1 MTGRPR
7 LAGRVGLVA
16 DDLTG
21 AADAA
26 GALVCTGGSAAVC
39 LAGDPPA
46 GADVLALVT
55 DSRGLPAGPAGAR
68 TAAAVAAL
76 RRWGADWLYV
86 KIDSTLRGPVAATVG
101 AALASWPAGPAL
113 ACPALPAQGRR
124 VRGGVLRAPGW
135 PDRAVAAALP
145 AVVPVADAETDAQLR
160 AVAETVLRRRAVA
173 VGSAGL
179 AGALAGF
186 ADFAGRAPELPVASG
201 VLVVCGSGHP
211 ASREQVEALRAAGAL
226 AVRWAGDPAA
236 GPAAPGPAGP
246 AAPGPAGPAA
256 DPDRPAAGPDAAG
269 ALAAAGRAL
278 AGGRLVLLTAPAGSD
293 RRSGLAAAAV
303 ALLATA
309 PAAGLVLT
317 GGDTAL
323 AVAKAL
329 GASVLWLAGEVEPGV
344 PVGRLDTAAG
354 PLPVVTKSGGFGGPD
369 LLVRAAG
376 RLTAAGRLPAS
387 AGAR

>member
-76 RRWGADWLYV
+76 RRLGADWLYV

-145 AVVPVADAETDAQLR
+145 AGVPVADAETDAQLR

-186 ADFAGRAPELPVASG
+186 ADFAGRAPELPTASG

-211 ASREQVEALRAAGAL
+211 ASREQLEALRAAGAL
-226 AVRWAGDPAA
+226 TVRSAGD
-236 GPAAPGPAGP
+236 
-246 AAPGPAGPAA
+246 PAA
-256 DPDRPAAGPDAAG
+256 DPDRPAADPDAAG

-293 RRSGLAAAAV
+293 RLSGLAAAAV